1 MTPIHYLP
9 GVICRLFM
17 NSRGII
23 LNTFRPNVTRWTA
36 IVTCPITGINYRA
49 DLTPIKSAV
58 EVKPL
63 LTVDELLERG
73 GI

>member
-1 MTPIHYLP
+1 MIPVHYLP

-17 NSRGII
+17 VSRGII
-23 LNTFRPNVTRWTA
+23 LKTFRPNADSWTA
-36 IVTCPITGINYRA
+36 IVTCPITGITYRA
-49 DLTPIKSAV
+49 DLTPIKSEV

-63 LTVDELLERG
+63 LTVDDLLERG